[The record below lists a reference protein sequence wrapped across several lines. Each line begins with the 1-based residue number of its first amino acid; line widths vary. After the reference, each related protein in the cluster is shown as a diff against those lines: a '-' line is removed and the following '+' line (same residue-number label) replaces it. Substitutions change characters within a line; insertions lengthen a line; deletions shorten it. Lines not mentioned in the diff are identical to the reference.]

1 MALTKAFSE
10 GYGAIAAR
18 DDTRALK
25 AAVNTYNEQLRLY
38 GLKDYQVGAQ
48 RQVRTARATAHTGRA
63 DRREVAREV
72 ARAACGEVPLILAG
86 RHRARQV

>member
-48 RQVRTARATAHTGRA
+48 RQVRTERASTRRQGR
-63 DRREVAREV
+63 
-72 ARAACGEVPLILAG
+72 
-86 RHRARQV
+86 